1 MVFDTMVLAY
11 ALLRTPEFWQ
21 DSLKA
26 LYQADEI
33 LVPDL
38 FRAEFLNV
46 VWQWVLVRNAPMEF
60 AREVLADAE
69 RLVTRV
75 VPSNQLWENALD
87 LAVARRHSPYDM
99 LFVALA
105 AETGSRLVTY
115 DRRLQQ
121 LCPEN
126 VISVPEFLRQ

>member
-1 MVFDTMVLAY
+1 MVLAY

-21 DSLKA
+21 DSLQA
-26 LYQADEI
+26 LCQADEV

-46 VWQWVLVRNAPMEF
+46 VWQWALVRQAPIEF
-60 AREVLADAE
+60 ARQVLADAE
-69 RLVTRV
+69 RVVTQV
-75 VPSNQLWENALD
+75 VPANRLWESALD
-87 LAVARRHSPYDM
+87 LAITRRHPAYDM

-115 DRRLQQ
+115 DRRLQE
-121 LCPEN
+121 LCPEY
-126 VISVPEFLRQ
+126 VISVAAFLRG